1 MLNRLQD
8 STFRNLVIHDAIDR
22 FLRLFELLGE
32 VPTDGFTLPVR
43 VRGEVDG
50 IHLLRRFCQCL
61 DNLPLAAD
69 EDIFGGEGVLN
80 IDTELLFRQ
89 IADMS
94 DRGFNE
100 VIPTQNLFDG
110 FRFRRRFHNDE

>member
-1 MLNRLQD
+1 M
-8 STFRNLVIHDAIDR
+8 
-22 FLRLFELLGE
+22 
-32 VPTDGFTLPVR
+32 PTDGFPLPVR
-43 VRGEVDG
+43 VCGEIDG
-50 IHLLRRFCQCL
+50 IHLLRRCSQCL
-61 DNLPLAAD
+61 DNLSLPSD

-89 IADMS
+89 IADMP

-100 VIPTQNLFDG
+100 VIPTQNLFNR